1 MNLSLK
7 QRLRSKVNRRGTIL

>member
-7 QRLRSKVNRRGTIL
+7 QSPLLTIY